1 MVLLTTSSY
10 LVYIYYCFL
19 YCCKCLNALVD
30 VLEYIENFLRIILN
44 KWIDFFYMTTFLLE
58 EMNCIIASKRC
69 SVNKNISSV
78 ALLSVFKDIA
88 SMKWQLE
95 VSVHALNF
103 DSPILV

>member
-19 YCCKCLNALVD
+19 YCCKCLNALD
-30 VLEYIENFLRIILN
+30 VLEYTENFLRIIHN